1 MVKGLCDAALCH
13 TTSEPS
19 GGNAGSGAPVTASMS
34 GSCGC
39 NQGGTVE
46 YILYPTPD
54 LSGVGFLHTCPQY

>member
-46 YILYPTPD
+46 YNFVYHP
-54 LSGVGFLHTCPQY
+54 